1 MFQGHG
7 KGLPEAQAERQT
19 PHITGKLRMIYQHRS
34 ITCRRGKLQKR
45 TELFKATALK
55 NFEDAGSPLIGSFET
70 ITGDDAYG
78 ICWQYR
84 QFDSIDQ
91 WIRN

>member
-1 MFQGHG
+1 MFQGHD
-7 KGLPEAQAERQT
+7 KSPPEAQAGKRT

-45 TELFKATALK
+45 TELFKETALK
-55 NFEDAGSPLIGSFET
+55 NFEGAGSPLIGSFET

-84 QFDSIDQ
+84 QFDIID
-91 WIRN
+91 

>member
-1 MFQGHG
+1 
-7 KGLPEAQAERQT
+7 
-19 PHITGKLRMIYQHRS
+19 MIYQHRS

-70 ITGDDAYG
+70 ITGDDALVSVG
-78 ICWQYR
+78 NTDNLIVLINGLNKNNMFQEN
-84 QFDSIDQ
+84 QLVLPL
-91 WIRN
+91 RNRLPN